1 MEDEKRSEQTQQR
14 KLAKEP
20 SSECSGKCGTV
31 EDQLKC
37 NQRSREKQGGRKAVG
52 GDPVA
57 VALQRGLY
65 MTNHRLQ
72 RLKVMIRKI
81 NHNSET

>member
-1 MEDEKRSEQTQQR
+1 MQS
-14 KLAKEP
+14 
-20 SSECSGKCGTV
+20 
-31 EDQLKC
+31 
-37 NQRSREKQGGRKAVG
+37 EKQGGRKAVG

-65 MTNHRLQ
+65 MTNHRIQ